1 MIATILPCE
10 RCNRVD
16 LTGELP
22 ATKTSPGIRL
32 CVNCYAQS
40 ISDEKYRANPK
51 AIRFEMKQQL
61 IRIAEQGVPKAFID
75 KSPDL
80 V

>member
-10 RCNRVD
+10 KCNKVD

-51 AIRFEMKQQL
+51 AIRYEMKQQL
-61 IRIAEQGVPKAFID
+61 IRLAEQKVPKVFD

>member
-1 MIATILPCE
+1 MIATHLPCQK
-10 RCNRVD
+10 CGKVD

-22 ATKTSPGIRL
+22 ANNPVRL

-40 ISDEKYRANPK
+40 INANPK
-51 AIRFEMKQQL
+51 AIRYEMKQQL
-61 IRIAEQGVPKAFID
+61 IRLAEQKIPKVLD
-75 KSPDL
+75 K

>member
-10 RCNRVD
+10 KCNRVD

-22 ATKTSPGIRL
+22 ATKTSPKIRL

-40 ISDEKYRANPK
+40 IGANPK
-51 AIRFEMKQQL
+51 AIRYEMKQQL
-61 IRIAEQGVPKAFID
+61 IRLAEQSVPKVFD
-75 KSPDL
+75 KSP
-80 V
+80 

>member
-1 MIATILPCE
+1 MISTILPCQK
-10 RCNRVD
+10 CNKVD

-22 ATKTSPGIRL
+22 ATNGKPSIRL

-51 AIRFEMKQQL
+51 AIRYEMKAQL
-61 IRIAEQGVPKAFID
+61 IRMAEQGVPKAFID

>member
-1 MIATILPCE
+1 MIATILPCQK
-10 RCNRVD
+10 CNKVD

-22 ATKTSPGIRL
+22 ATKDKPGIRL

-40 ISDEKYRANPK
+40 ISDDKYRANPK
-51 AIRFEMKQQL
+51 AIRYEMKQQL
-61 IRIAEQGVPKAFID
+61 IRMAEQRVPKTFD
-75 KSPDL
+75 KSTDL

>member
-10 RCNRVD
+10 KCNKVD

-22 ATKTSPGIRL
+22 ATKTSPKQRL

-40 ISDEKYRANPK
+40 ISDDKYKANPK
-51 AIRFEMKQQL
+51 AIRYEMKQQL
-61 IRIAEQGVPKAFID
+61 IRLAEQRVPKVFD